1 MTHGDMLSLLTVHP
15 EHAEHRYVFMYS
27 IYGHVK
33 LALLLL

>member
-1 MTHGDMLSLLTVHP
+1 MMLGDMLSLLTVHS
-15 EHAEHRYVFMYS
+15 EHAEHGYVFMYS